1 MIGRTDLLERA
12 TDIPPRSKAATL
24 DLSPLLE
31 PIAGVNYQQ
40 MMQQHHLEQGFD
52 LSSLYYDAQIAIK
65 EGQHFEGTYVIHNEQ
80 RDVGVIT
87 GSTITEYYGP
97 DGLPEDTII
106 VKHLVMLG
114 KV

>member
-1 MIGRTDLLERA
+1 
-12 TDIPPRSKAATL
+12 
-24 DLSPLLE
+24 
-31 PIAGVNYQQ
+31 
-40 MMQQHHLEQGFD
+40 QGFD

-106 VKHLVMLG
+106 VKTSGHAG
-114 KV
+114 QSIAAFAPQG